1 MKTISKRKLARPA
14 RRKITQKQG
23 FLFRKK
29 DLEQKDLVPF
39 KKLLIFVFVL
49 GLGTIGLVVLLQR
62 SLPPEVPLFYGLPKT
77 EEQIAPSLSLIIPS
91 LAALT
96 IIIINLLISQ
106 FIKDE
111 YLKSVLVLV
120 GVAGVFFATITTLKI
135 IFLVGSF

>member
-1 MKTISKRKLARPA
+1 MARPA

-39 KKLLIFVFVL
+39 KKLLISVFVL

-77 EEQIAPSLSLIIPS
+77 EEQIAPSLNLIIPS

-96 IIIINLLISQ
+96 IIIINLLILWYRKRIFCIFSKGKKV
-106 FIKDE
+106 FSMEGLLD
-111 YLKSVLVLV
+111 
-120 GVAGVFFATITTLKI
+120 GVFFRPVFISI
-135 IFLVGSF
+135 S

>member
-1 MKTISKRKLARPA
+1 MKTISKRKLAKPA

-29 DLEQKDLVPF
+29 DLEQKDLVPY
-39 KKLLIFVFVL
+39 KKLLISVFVL
-49 GLGTIGLVVLLQR
+49 GLGTIGLVLLLQR

-77 EEQIAPSLSLIIPS
+77 EEQLASSLNLIIPS

-106 FIKDE
+106 FIKDT

>member
-1 MKTISKRKLARPA
+1 MKTLSKKRPGRPS
-14 RRKITQKQG
+14 RRRVKQRQG

-39 KKLLIFVFVL
+39 KKFLISAFVL
-49 GLGTIGLVVLLQR
+49 GLMTIGLVLLFQKN
-62 SLPPEVPLFYGLPKT
+62 LPPEVPLFYGLPKT
-77 EEQIAPSLSLIIPS
+77 EVQLASSLSLIIPS
-91 LAALT
+91 LAALG

-111 YLKSVLVLV
+111 YLKSVLVLA
-120 GVAGVFFATITTLKI
+120 GVAGIFFATITTLKI

>member
-29 DLEQKDLVPF
+29 DLEQKDLVPY

-49 GLGTIGLVVLLQR
+49 GLGTIGLVLLLQK

-77 EEQIAPSLSLIIPS
+77 EEQLASSLSLIIPS

-106 FIKDE
+106 FIKDR